1 MPDVTILLIKPES
14 VMLFFT
20 VQYNEDIRKNRLSPE
35 SSPGQLLHERRT
47 GQVQKR
53 WNATVKTTSSSVF
66 YILNYKLF

>member
-47 GQVQKR
+47 GQVQKKVECYSEK
-53 WNATVKTTSSSVF
+53 NLQFS
-66 YILNYKLF
+66 LLHPQL

>member
-35 SSPGQLLHERRT
+35 SSPGQLLHEHRT
-47 GQVQKR
+47 GQVQKKVECYSE
-53 WNATVKTTSSSVF
+53 NNLQFS
-66 YILNYKLF
+66 LLHLQL